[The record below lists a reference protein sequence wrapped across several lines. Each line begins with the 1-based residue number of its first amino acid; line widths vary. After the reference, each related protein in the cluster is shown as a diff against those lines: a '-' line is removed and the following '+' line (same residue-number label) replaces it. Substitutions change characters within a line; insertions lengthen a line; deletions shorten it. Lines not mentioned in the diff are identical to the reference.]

1 MSRYQKGKTKL
12 DFTEARD
19 SEWQWHQLGC
29 MHVWTSLQTDNH
41 ASTPPLSFCKP
52 DALPATRPTASKHW
66 RQHILLQSGI
76 FLLFDFSLYE
86 LHFWV
91 YLFLSEISPRCCAHA
106 HIVYI
111 LSTQPSILHG
121 TYSPT
126 NLFWLL
132 TWWRK
137 DINICIEHWAVV
149 TVFSA
154 FDIISRTIFCI
165 CSLHQYWVWSVSYW
179 QLS

>member
-52 DALPATRPTASKHW
+52 DALPATRPTALKHW

-91 YLFLSEISPRCCAHA
+91 YLFLSEISPRCCA
-106 HIVYI
+106 
-111 LSTQPSILHG
+111 
-121 TYSPT
+121 
-126 NLFWLL
+126 LL
-132 TWWRK
+132 TWWGK
-137 DINICIEHWAVV
+137 DINICIEHWTVV

>member
-41 ASTPPLSFCKP
+41 ASSPPLSFCKP

-91 YLFLSEISPRCCAHA
+91 YLFLSEISPRCCA
-106 HIVYI
+106 
-111 LSTQPSILHG
+111 
-121 TYSPT
+121 
-126 NLFWLL
+126 LL
-132 TWWRK
+132 TWWGK
-137 DINICIEHWAVV
+137 DINICIEHWTVV

>member
-91 YLFLSEISPRCCAHA
+91 YLFLSEISPRCCA
-106 HIVYI
+106 
-111 LSTQPSILHG
+111 
-121 TYSPT
+121 
-126 NLFWLL
+126 LL
-132 TWWRK
+132 TWWGK
-137 DINICIEHWAVV
+137 DINICIEHWTVV